1 VLKRTISLILL
12 VFCGFISS
20 SQTLDNA
27 AILTRKQIPILCYHQ
42 IRNWRSSD
50 KKIDKDYIIPP
61 ATFSAHMKLLADSG
75 YHTILPDQLYNYL
88 TKGAALPSK
97 PIMLT
102 FDDTDGDQYNVAR
115 SELMKYGFKG
125 VYFIVFNNINK
136 NKYYMTRPQIR
147 QLSDEGNVI
156 ACHTLTHANFKKFR
170 GDDWKREMIVPT
182 QKLEKLTGK
191 PVKYFA
197 YPYGLWN
204 AANLPQLHKLGF
216 MAAFQLTEPRDP
228 NDPIMTIR
236 RLIDCGYW
244 NTTTFDYNI
253 KHDFG
258 WLPRKPT
265 QTKQKSRETRSSVSL

>member
-1 VLKRTISLILL
+1 
-12 VFCGFISS
+12 
-20 SQTLDNA
+20 
-27 AILTRKQIPILCYHQ
+27 
-42 IRNWRSSD
+42 
-50 KKIDKDYIIPP
+50 
-61 ATFSAHMKLLADSG
+61 MLADSG
-75 YHTILPDQLYNYL
+75 YHTVLPDQLYDYL
-88 TKGAALPSK
+88 TKGTALPTK

-115 SELMKYGFKG
+115 TELLKHGFKG

-136 NKYYMTRPQIR
+136 NKYYMTRPQLR

-156 ACHTLTHANFKKFR
+156 ACHTLTHANFKKLK
-170 GDDWKREMIVPT
+170 GDGWNREIVVPT

-204 AANLPQLHKLGF
+204 SANLPELHKLGF
-216 MAAFQLTEPRDP
+216 LAAFQLTEPRDP

-244 NTTTFDYNI
+244 DTATFSYNI
-253 KHDFG
+253 NHDFG
-258 WLPRKPT
+258 RIGK
-265 QTKQKSRETRSSVSL
+265 K